1 VSCGVVYLYCSVEYI
16 FEYDNNSKVDVK
28 KEFLERSANTKLK
41 DKMYY
46 GS

>member
-1 VSCGVVYLYCSVEYI
+1 MIIHE
-16 FEYDNNSKVDVK
+16 DNNSKVDVK
-28 KEFLERSANTKLK
+28 KEFSERSANTKLK